1 MNIELKDKVVI
12 VTGAGR
18 GIGREIAE
26 TFAREGAITFATD
39 VQDALLRDVEQAWAA
54 NGWRGG
60 AEKCDVLDLVGAQA
74 MAAKIVGAH
83 GRLDV
88 LVNNAGVATSGGFL
102 EDTTEEQWDRNHDIN
117 LKGTFLMSKAV
128 IPQMKKQKGGRI
140 INAASFA
147 AIVPSTGSGAYASS
161 KAGVHF
167 FTRALAG
174 ELGPYDITVNCYAPG
189 MIPTAINDFA
199 DAPPERKTRL
209 LDTLTLRRWGNAAE
223 VANLVCFLASDLAG
237 YITGTLIDVSGG
249 KLATQLPRA
258 AYERAA
264 KAGDYSFEG

>member
-1 MNIELKDKVVI
+1 MNIDLTNKVVV

-18 GIGREIAE
+18 GIGRVVAE
-26 TFAREGAITFATD
+26 TFAREGAVTFATD
-39 VQDALLRDVEQAWAA
+39 VQDELLGDVAQTWSA
-54 NGWRGG
+54 NGWKGG
-60 AEKCDVLDLVGAQA
+60 AEKCDVLDLAGAQA
-74 MAAKIVGAH
+74 MVQRIVADH

-88 LVNNAGVATSGGFL
+88 LVNNAGVATSGAFL

-117 LKGTFLMSKAV
+117 LKGTFLMCKAV
-128 IPQMKKQKGGRI
+128 IPQMKQQKSGRI
-140 INAASFA
+140 LNAASFA
-147 AIVPSTGSGAYASS
+147 AIVPSIGSGAYASS

-174 ELGPYDITVNCYAPG
+174 ELGPYNITVNCYAPG

-209 LDTLTLRRWGNAAE
+209 LDTLTLRRWGTPGE
-223 VANLVCFLASDLAG
+223 VANLLCFLASDLAG

-249 KLATQLPRA
+249 KLATQIPRA

-264 KAGDYSFEG
+264 KAGDFTFDE